1 MVDTSRVQEF
11 LQSQAYK
18 DFGANPNYQMGTMD
32 MYNSPYFGEM
42 GSGSIGRAQDA
53 AYEQWLQAN
62 PNTGGGMSPTGTTG
76 GGISSLPGD
85 TTTAPAAG
93 LASLDPSQ
101 STLSP
106 NFSQYVYNMLGKGEA
121 AANLPFQEYTGER
134 FAGPSA
140 LQQTAFQGA
149 QGLGGI
155 FDTAAAQQYMNPYI
169 QTALNPQL
177 DLLRR
182 QSDISLQNDLS
193 KYTQAGAFGGSRSAI
208 AQGLNRENLGQ
219 QMERV
224 TGQGYKDAF
233 DQARQQFNTQQQQNI
248 ANTNAQ
254 ATLGATQQQL
264 NQQPLD
270 FGYQQFQESMKYPY
284 QQATYMQSLMQGL
297 PLQARPYETGQS
309 GLSSALFG
317 GLSGLA
323 LYDALYGKQ
332 GG

>member
-1 MVDTSRVQEF
+1 MGDGLTTNTMIDDT
-11 LQSQAYK
+11 
-18 DFGANPNYQMGTMD
+18 GAGGIA
-32 MYNSPYFGEM
+32 S
-42 GSGSIGRAQDA
+42 
-53 AYEQWLQAN
+53 L
-62 PNTGGGMSPTGTTG
+62 TGGTTGTTG
-76 GGISSLPGD
+76 
-85 TTTAPAAG
+85 TTGTAG

-106 NFSQYVYNMLGKGEA
+106 NFSQYVYNMLGRGEA
-121 AANLPFQEYTGER
+121 AASQPFQEYTGQR

-140 LQQTAFQGA
+140 LQQTAFTNAGN
-149 QGLGGI
+149 LGGI
-155 FDTAAAQQYMNPYI
+155 FDTTAAQQYMNPYI

-182 QSDISLQNDLS
+182 QADISLQGDLS

-208 AQGLNRENLGQ
+208 ATGLNREVLGQ

-248 ANTNAQ
+248 ANANAQ

-270 FGYQQFQESMKYPY
+270 FGYQQWQDSIKFPY
-284 QQATYMQSLMQGL
+284 QQATFMQGL
-297 PLQARPYETGQS
+297 LQGLPVQARPYETGQS

-323 LYDALYGKQ
+323 LYDALYGNQ
-332 GG
+332 S